1 MRQQQ
6 RKSLWWIIPLS
17 LELPALV
24 ITWACLAYMIYV
36 PSVCTYPC
44 NPSEIQNNF
53 FFYTAIS
60 FFAVPLLSVLV
71 FPVGLILAFLV
82 MAEVSYVSGWKMP
95 ILKVVSA
102 KKLWLVVLV
111 LNVVS
116 WLMVLVAML
125 SWFAAG
131 ALLAFIY
138 APVIGLLGGVSAGI
152 IAIYKKVLNSKSVA
166 S

>member
-1 MRQQQ
+1 M
-6 RKSLWWIIPLS
+6 
-17 LELPALV
+17 
-24 ITWACLAYMIYV
+24 
-36 PSVCTYPC
+36 
-44 NPSEIQNNF
+44 
-53 FFYTAIS
+53 
-60 FFAVPLLSVLV
+60 SVLV
-71 FPVGLILAFLV
+71 LPVGLILAFLV
-82 MAEVSYVSGWKMP
+82 LAEISYVSGWKMP

-111 LNVVS
+111 LNLVS

-138 APVIGLLGGVSAGI
+138 SPLVGFLGAVSAGI
-152 IAIYKKVLNSKSVA
+152 IAIYKKTLDRKLVA